1 MTNLDMNSTS
11 NSQWSTVNTDGVD
24 TWNSKDIVI
33 SNWTVTCG
41 DVSCQRVFIIFLARN
56 NTVFNL
62 MLENILIATPIET
75 GLH

>member
-24 TWNSKDIVI
+24 TWNSKDVVI

-41 DVSCQRVFIIFLARN
+41 DVSYPNSLFSL
-56 NTVFNL
+56 
-62 MLENILIATPIET
+62 
-75 GLH
+75 

>member
-24 TWNSKDIVI
+24 TWNSKDVVI

-41 DVSCQRVFIIFLARN
+41 DVSFQKLFIHFLTRN
-56 NTVFNL
+56 CLVVNFL
-62 MLENILIATPIET
+62 L
-75 GLH
+75 

>member
-24 TWNSKDIVI
+24 TWNSKDVVI

-41 DVSCQRVFIIFLARN
+41 DVSCQRPFIRFS
-56 NTVFNL
+56 
-62 MLENILIATPIET
+62 
-75 GLH
+75 H